1 MKNYTDKN
9 LSTLV
14 EDIYNTISDLNSG
27 NQEISEACLESLS
40 VGVSNAVKGWATP
53 KENKQ
58 FTLRMS
64 NVGKPARQLY
74 YNNKYNNSNDL
85 DSPTL
90 IKFLYGHILEEVLI
104 FLVKLAGHTVTD
116 EQKEVILNDV
126 KGHIDCKIDGE
137 VVDIKTASSFAFK
150 KFKNGTLRED
160 DPFGYLSQLAGYET
174 AEGTSNGGF
183 LVINK
188 ESGELTLYRPEDL
201 DNPNVKVLINKIKD
215 IFKFDELPERCYNLA
230 PSGTKGN
237 MKLPRGCVYCHFK
250 TECHSDANGGKGLRL
265 FKYAKGIEYLTR
277 VNYLPKVEEIAA

>member
-40 VGVSNAVKGWATP
+40 VGVSNAVKGWATQ

-201 DNPNVKVLINKIKD
+201 DKPNVKVLINKIKD